1 MEEVIYSKYS
11 MDRAKA
17 FATKT
22 VITKDDNLV
31 KAVYKYAVSDA
42 SRAHINRIFDIY
54 IKLTSIYKE
63 NVKVNKGILIENGIK
78 LEYLEGI
85 SLEEI
90 LDKAFLSGENNAAVE
105 LIKQYIDKIINVLP
119 KIKFD
124 ITDEFKKV
132 FGDISFD
139 EKVINTLEATNVA
152 NIDAIFSNVIIN
164 NDIWNILD
172 YEWTFEFPIPLNFIL
187 FRALNVYLYSSDR
200 RRCLWNEGIM
210 EKFGIDK
217 NQQKLFA
224 QMDFNFHKYVNGD
237 RYSLSM
243 SCDDID
249 KQKFIVDENSLNKKE
264 GMVQVFI
271 DSGKG
276 YSEDNSYLQ
285 NSILDEE
292 ELFFLEI
299 LVPDNA
305 LNIRIDPADTY
316 CMAYIKEFYGID
328 KNNNKMSIDYNNN
341 YNAICQDMFVYNT
354 DDPQWIIS
362 NNNKTIKKIC
372 VKYSLS
378 RSNKQMTEKLLEGCS
393 SDNKL
398 GDKIKNK
405 VGIIKA
411 KASRK

>member
-1 MEEVIYSKYS
+1 

-200 RRCLWNEGIM
+200 RRRLWNEGIM

-217 NQQKLFA
+217 NQQELFA

>member
-132 FGDISFD
+132 FGDMTPTQAIFVENGCMDSVKRDPD
-139 EKVINTLEATNVA
+139 EKYYCYDDE
-152 NIDAIFSNVIIN
+152 
-164 NDIWNILD
+164 
-172 YEWTFEFPIPLNFIL
+172 
-187 FRALNVYLYSSDR
+187 
-200 RRCLWNEGIM
+200 
-210 EKFGIDK
+210 DK
-217 NQQKLFA
+217 
-224 QMDFNFHKYVNGD
+224 
-237 RYSLSM
+237 
-243 SCDDID
+243 
-249 KQKFIVDENSLNKKE
+249 
-264 GMVQVFI
+264 
-271 DSGKG
+271 
-276 YSEDNSYLQ
+276 
-285 NSILDEE
+285 
-292 ELFFLEI
+292 
-299 LVPDNA
+299 
-305 LNIRIDPADTY
+305 
-316 CMAYIKEFYGID
+316 
-328 KNNNKMSIDYNNN
+328 
-341 YNAICQDMFVYNT
+341 
-354 DDPQWIIS
+354 
-362 NNNKTIKKIC
+362 
-372 VKYSLS
+372 
-378 RSNKQMTEKLLEGCS
+378 
-393 SDNKL
+393 
-398 GDKIKNK
+398 
-405 VGIIKA
+405 
-411 KASRK
+411 

>member
-1 MEEVIYSKYS
+1 

-200 RRCLWNEGIM
+200 RRRLWNEGIM

>member
-200 RRCLWNEGIM
+200 RRRLWNEGIM

-328 KNNNKMSIDYNNN
+328 KNNKKMSIDYNNN

>member
-17 FATKT
+17 FAAKT

-119 KIKFD
+119 KIKFH

-132 FGDISFD
+132 FGDLSFD

-200 RRCLWNEGIM
+200 RRRLWNEGIM

>member
-200 RRCLWNEGIM
+200 RRRLWNEGIM

>member
-42 SRAHINRIFDIY
+42 SRAHINRIFDIF

-200 RRCLWNEGIM
+200 RRRLWNEGIM

-217 NQQKLFA
+217 NQQNLFA

-341 YNAICQDMFVYNT
+341 YNAICQYMFVYNT

>member
-1 MEEVIYSKYS
+1 

>member
-200 RRCLWNEGIM
+200 RRRLWNEGIM

-217 NQQKLFA
+217 NQQELFA

>member
-1 MEEVIYSKYS
+1 

-200 RRCLWNEGIM
+200 RRRLWNEGIM

-328 KNNNKMSIDYNNN
+328 KNSNKMSMDYNNN

-378 RSNKQMTEKLLEGCS
+378 RSHKQMTEKLLEGCS

>member
-1 MEEVIYSKYS
+1 

-119 KIKFD
+119 KIKFH

-200 RRCLWNEGIM
+200 RRRLWNEGIM

-217 NQQKLFA
+217 NQQELFA

-362 NNNKTIKKIC
+362 NNNKTIKNMC
-372 VKYSLS
+372 
-378 RSNKQMTEKLLEGCS
+378 
-393 SDNKL
+393 
-398 GDKIKNK
+398 
-405 VGIIKA
+405 
-411 KASRK
+411 